1 MKTSS
6 FLKSFSGVF
15 ALILIGTV
23 SAQADVILPP
33 KKKIPPSRPSS
44 QWSQGQPTLIKKSQT
59 CANTGVCLGS
69 YERLV
74 YGPHG
79 EVSVLGK
86 GHAFCN
92 AIGGQCP
99 TSDACITD
107 EEMTIESEARVA
119 DRDGRSTGTDTGSK
133 PNSQHAN

>member
-33 KKKIPPSRPSS
+33 KKKKSLPSNR
-44 QWSQGQPTLIKKSQT
+44 WGQGQPTLIKKSQT

-69 YERLV
+69 YEKLAH
-74 YGPHG
+74 GFHG
-79 EVSVLGK
+79 EVVVMGK

-92 AIGGQCP
+92 ALGGGQCP
-99 TSDACITD
+99 SADACIAD
-107 EEMTIESEARVA
+107 EAMTIETGARVP
-119 DRDGRSTGTDTGSK
+119 DGDESSSGTGTGSK
-133 PNSQHAN
+133 PGSQNAN